1 MPGTFAWTDGSIKP
15 GVSDSNSSEY
25 GITFTPSDETNYNTA
40 SCKVRVTVNKAENA
54 PNMPGSTMSTAN
66 SITKVGD
73 VSLSDYMDWAWQD
86 GDKDKELAAG
96 TAVTATAVYIG
107 ADKGSY
113 VNESVTVSIT
123 RSLCAH
129 ANTEVKNARTATCQ
143 DEGYTG
149 DTYCKD
155 CNTLLCSGSITAALG
170 HSYTSKVTKEPT
182 TTTEGVMTYI
192 CANCGHSYT
201 QAIEKLQDDDN
212 TGAPD
217 DNQGSTDNK
226 NPGTDM
232 ADQNTDSSKPET
244 GKPFIKEDSGKNGWD
259 VIRSRIEAAKDG
271 ETINVDMNGS
281 TIVPQNIFESI
292 KDRDIT
298 VIFDMG
304 DEVTWTVNGK
314 DIKNIF
320 GDIDFGIAHGKNA
333 GAGIPLDIIN
343 NVTGE
348 RYRVNLTLAHDGE
361 FGFAAVL
368 TINMDK
374 KNAGLY
380 ANLFYF
386 NKQMGKLEF
395 ICSDEIDAAGNAGLV
410 FTHASD
416 YTVIV
421 DEKPMDSVDAG
432 VDDSNSEAETDNGN
446 NSDAEIIES
455 PHTGN
460 VWLPYRLIVLGAI
473 MIILGAGAV
482 LMIKKEKRR

>member
-1 MPGTFAWTDGSIKP
+1 
-15 GVSDSNSSEY
+15 
-25 GITFTPSDETNYNTA
+25 
-40 SCKVRVTVNKAENA
+40 
-54 PNMPGSTMSTAN
+54 
-66 SITKVGD
+66 
-73 VSLSDYMDWAWQD
+73 
-86 GDKDKELAAG
+86 
-96 TAVTATAVYIG
+96 
-107 ADKGSY
+107 
-113 VNESVTVSIT
+113 
-123 RSLCAH
+123 
-129 ANTEVKNARTATCQ
+129 
-143 DEGYTG
+143 
-149 DTYCKD
+149 
-155 CNTLLCSGSITAALG
+155 
-170 HSYTSKVTKEPT
+170 
-182 TTTEGVMTYI
+182 MTYI

-244 GKPFIKEDSGKNGWD
+244 GKPFIKGDSGKNGWD
-259 VIRSRIEAAKDG
+259 VIRSRIEAAEDG

-304 DEVTWTVNGK
+304 NEVTWTVNGK

-320 GDIDFGIAHGKNA
+320 GDIDFGISYGENA

-421 DEKPMDSVDAG
+421 DEKPMDRADAG
-432 VDDSNSEAETDNGN
+432 VENSSSEAETNDGKNL
-446 NSDAEIIES
+446 DAEIIES

-460 VWLPYRLIVLGAI
+460 VWLPNWLIVLGAV

>member
-25 GITFTPSDETNYNTA
+25 GVTFTPSDETNYNTA

-129 ANTEVKNARTATCQ
+129 ADTEVKNARTATCQ

-155 CNTLLCSGSITAALG
+155 CSTLLRSGSTTAALG

-182 TTTEGVMTYI
+182 ATTEGVMTYI

-201 QAIEKLQDDDN
+201 QAIKKLQDDDN
-212 TGAPD
+212 TEAPD
-217 DNQGSTDNK
+217 DNPGSTDNK

-232 ADQNTDSSKPET
+232 TDQNTDSSKPET
-244 GKPFIKEDSGKNGWD
+244 GKPFIKGDSGKNGWD
-259 VIRSRIEAAKDG
+259 VIRSRIEAAEDG

-304 DEVTWTVNGK
+304 NEVTWTVNGK

-320 GDIDFGIAHGKNA
+320 GDIDFGISYGENA

-421 DEKPMDSVDAG
+421 DEKPMDRADAG
-432 VDDSNSEAETDNGN
+432 VENSSSEAETNDGKNP
-446 NSDAEIIES
+446 DAEIIES

-460 VWLPYRLIVLGAI
+460 VWLLNWLIVLGAV